1 MDNVYLA
8 RQPILDKESN
18 IYAYEILYRDADKT
32 SHFENNMTASASVVN
47 SILNKFGT
55 KSLLGEKKA
64 FIKIDEK
71 FLLNDIIFSVP
82 KDLFVFSLF
91 SQSVISEKM
100 VEQIVKL
107 HTNGYTLAINDT
119 NLDMSF
125 IEKFSD
131 VLEYFS
137 FVKINF
143 DVFISEDIASL
154 ILQLKKTDTNVIAT
168 KIEDIQ
174 TYELAKKLGCDY
186 YEGYYFSKP
195 VILENAQYEPFQMN
209 VLKLYNLLMQDVNID
224 EITTEFENNPEIT
237 VQLLQFINSA
247 AFSFRKKIS
256 SIHHVLV
263 LLGRIPLSQWLMLL
277 IYSKSISKVQQHS
290 PLMMMVL
297 NRTFL
302 MKNILNEIEPD
313 VRSNMLGEA
322 YLVGVLSLMDTLFGM
337 QIEDILQ
344 RIDISDPVKD
354 AILNDAG
361 ELGEIYAVVRA
372 TESFDVDE
380 IIAFERRH
388 TLKTGSIKNIVL
400 KAIEYTNEF
409 NNPQE

>member
-8 RQPILDKESN
+8 RQPILDKEST

-32 SHFENNMTASASVVN
+32 SRVENDMTASAFVLSN
-47 SILNKFGT
+47 ILNKFGT

-91 SQSVISEKM
+91 SQSVISKKM

-131 VLEYFS
+131 ILEYFS

-154 ILQLKKTDTNVIAT
+154 ILQLKKTDTTVIAT

-302 MKNILNEIEPD
+302 MKNILKEIEPD
-313 VRSNMLGEA
+313 VGSNMLGEA

>member
-8 RQPILDKESN
+8 RQPILDKEST

-32 SHFENNMTASASVVN
+32 SRVENDMTASAFVLSN
-47 SILNKFGT
+47 ILNKFGT

-154 ILQLKKTDTNVIAT
+154 ILQLKKTGTNVIAT

-302 MKNILNEIEPD
+302 MKNILKEIEPD
-313 VRSNMLGEA
+313 VGSNMLGEA

>member
-8 RQPILDKESN
+8 RQPILDKEST

-32 SHFENNMTASASVVN
+32 SRVENDMTASAFVLSN
-47 SILNKFGT
+47 ILNKFGT

-131 VLEYFS
+131 ILEYFS

-154 ILQLKKTDTNVIAT
+154 ILQLKKTDTTVIAT

-302 MKNILNEIEPD
+302 MKNILKEIEPD
-313 VRSNMLGEA
+313 VGSNMLGEA